1 MQSNSNTPMNPQ
13 KYRRTLTPDLPNRQ
27 WPNQVLTHAPMWV
40 SVDLRDGNQALAK
53 PMSVQQKLAL
63 WTQLVAMGF
72 KTIEIGFPSAS
83 QVEFDFARRL
93 IEDHL
98 IPEDVTVQVLVQ
110 AREPLI
116 ERTYEALKGV
126 KKAVI
131 HVYNTTSAVQR
142 ENVFEK
148 TKEEIK
154 AMAVQGAQWVQKYAQ
169 KATKLHPESKWT
181 FQYSPESFSQT
192 ETDYAVEVCQAV
204 MDIWQPTP
212 THQCILNLPATVEST
227 SPNRFADQVEY
238 FINHLQNR
246 ASVLISIH
254 THNDRGC
261 AVAAAELSL
270 LAGADRIEGTLLGN
284 GERTGNMDIVTLA
297 MNLLSEGIDPQLDLS
312 QPHQWIPVVE
322 AVTQIQTHPR
332 HPWVGE
338 GVYTAYSG
346 SHQDAIRKC
355 LLKQHPDQP
364 WNVAYLPIDPKDLNR
379 DYEAIIRVNSQSGKA
394 GPAYV
399 LAQEYGLNL
408 PKWVQQD
415 FAPIA
420 QKLAEKQGGVVSHKD
435 LFSAFSS
442 QYALVNYDIDINH
455 YQLHRQGDLDH
466 LSVEVNGELWTGS
479 GNGTLS
485 ALCDAWQNRTGFTL
499 DVLDYCEH
507 AVHLLH
513 QKPQGQQG
521 KHAQA
526 MAYVSLQQMDQKTI
540 GIALE
545 KDTVSAMIIALLK
558 GLSPSEFQYGCL

>member
-1 MQSNSNTPMNPQ
+1 MNPS

-27 WPNQVLTHAPMWV
+27 WPNRVLTKAPIWV

-53 PMSVQQKLAL
+53 PMNVDQKLAL
-63 WTQLVAMGF
+63 WHQLVAMGF

-83 QVEFDFARRL
+83 QVEFDFTRRL
-93 IEDHL
+93 IEENL
-98 IPEDVTVQVLVQ
+98 IPDDVTVQVLVQ
-110 AREPLI
+110 AREHLI
-116 ERTYEALKGV
+116 ERTYESLQGV
-126 KKAVI
+126 KQAVI
-131 HVYNTTSAVQR
+131 HVYNTTSIVQR

-148 TKEEIK
+148 TKDEIK
-154 AMAVQGAQWVQKYAQ
+154 AMAVQGAKWVKEYAQ
-169 KATKLHPESKWT
+169 KASATNPESQWV

-204 MDIWQPTP
+204 MDVWQPTP
-212 THQCILNLPATVEST
+212 ENRCILNLPATVEST

-238 FINHLQNR
+238 FITHLQNR
-246 ASVLISIH
+246 ESALISIH

-297 MNLLSEGIDPQLDLS
+297 MNLFSEGIDPELQLDNPS
-312 QPHQWIPVVE
+312 QWIPVVE
-322 AVTQIQTHPR
+322 SVTQIQTHPR
-332 HPWVGE
+332 HPWVGDV
-338 GVYTAYSG
+338 VYTAYSG

-355 LLKQHPDQP
+355 LLKQKPDEP

-394 GPAYV
+394 GSAFV

-408 PKWVQQD
+408 PKWVQLD

-420 QKLAEKQGGVVSHKD
+420 QRLAEKQGGVVSHKD
-435 LFSAFSS
+435 LFAAFAAKYELETS
-442 QYALVNYDIDINH
+442 NIEINH
-455 YQLHRQGDLDH
+455 YQLHREGDLEH
-466 LSVEVNGELWTGS
+466 LSVEVNGETWKGT

-485 ALCDAWQNRTGFTL
+485 ALCDAWQKRTGNMVDVIDYAEHALHTL
-499 DVLDYCEH
+499 DES
-507 AVHLLH
+507 
-513 QKPQGQQG
+513 PNGEQG

-526 MAYVSLQQMDQKTI
+526 MAYVYLQQADQRSV
-540 GIALE
+540 GIALA
-545 KDTVSAMIIALLK
+545 KDTVTAMVMALLK
-558 GLSPSEFQYGCL
+558 GLQAD